1 MLRIKMDAV
10 NSFFAYKRT
19 LLDCTFDRTLH
30 MKKKRNSS
38 LLKRNKKYNDQI
50 FHNLPPNGSPLDTI
64 TLTEAW
70 TFCRSVCENIKS
82 SNISASKLEDCIQR
96 ARRSAFDAKR
106 LRNAAAKVAILRN
119 ELLKRRVDLDAW
131 LEAAEKIVFSAKKSD
146 AVNVDE
152 LRIGLHGLLKKS
164 VQINDDDIKNNPI
177 TNFVKDDMNHEDQ
190 VDDCKIN
197 ESDSELDI
205 RSIIDEAV
213 AALILFSRVDNPD
226 RFELS
231 ELRRA
236 NARAAAATLP
246 ASLYTSTGNGPTD
259 DDLADFLEADEN
271 PDQRRIAR
279 ALNDKVLIPN
289 NW

>member
-1 MLRIKMDAV
+1 
-10 NSFFAYKRT
+10 
-19 LLDCTFDRTLH
+19 
-30 MKKKRNSS
+30 
-38 LLKRNKKYNDQI
+38 
-50 FHNLPPNGSPLDTI
+50 
-64 TLTEAW
+64 
-70 TFCRSVCENIKS
+70 
-82 SNISASKLEDCIQR
+82 
-96 ARRSAFDAKR
+96 
-106 LRNAAAKVAILRN
+106 
-119 ELLKRRVDLDAW
+119 
-131 LEAAEKIVFSAKKSD
+131 
-146 AVNVDE
+146 
-152 LRIGLHGLLKKS
+152 
-164 VQINDDDIKNNPI
+164 
-177 TNFVKDDMNHEDQ
+177 MNHEDQ

-289 NW
+289 NWSVHELLSIDFGGGPSHIHLLLTLQRYGVFKLRSRKERALFEKLTKPDSGGNFFQKKKKNNIPSKPLLPRQQQQQQKKKRIINGMYPPKFLREVNKIIILHLLLLDHLTE